1 MARPVP
7 RPSDYAPRLRARL
20 KLEQPLMNDAHTRG
34 WAREVERHRATLRRI
49 EELLAQLGRTR
60 S

>member
-1 MARPVP
+1 
-7 RPSDYAPRLRARL
+7 
-20 KLEQPLMNDAHTRG
+20 MNDAHTRG